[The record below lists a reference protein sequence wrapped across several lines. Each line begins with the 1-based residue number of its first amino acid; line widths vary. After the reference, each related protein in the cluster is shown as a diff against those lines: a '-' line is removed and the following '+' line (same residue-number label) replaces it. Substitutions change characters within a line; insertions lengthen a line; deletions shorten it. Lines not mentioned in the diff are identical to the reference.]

1 MDVERL
7 RVLREL
13 ADRCTVAATAAA
25 LSLTPSAVS
34 QQLKI
39 LAREAGVAILE
50 PDGRRLRLT
59 DAGHALVLRA
69 DDVLAALDRA
79 TAEMAS
85 YAGSPRGRVR
95 VALFPS
101 GAALLLPG
109 VLERAA
115 RVGVLID
122 AQDVDEPAA
131 AVPQLLADFDV
142 VLTHRDER
150 APTLISPRARF
161 ETVMREPIDLVMPP
175 GHRLAGRSAV
185 GLEELADESWISVR
199 GGFPVDDVL
208 ESVATVT
215 GVQPRVVHRINDF
228 AVIEALVLA
237 GHGVALM
244 PRYVPLRAGL
254 VSARLAGVR
263 AARSYELATRPAA
276 AARPAVAAVLAAFRA
291 EAAERSGS

>member
-1 MDVERL
+1 MDAERL

-13 ADRCTVAATAAA
+13 ADRGTVSAAAAA
-25 LSLTPSAVS
+25 LSMTPSAVS

-69 DDVLAALDRA
+69 EDVLAALDRA
-79 TAEMAS
+79 SAEMAS
-85 YAGSPRGRVR
+85 YRGSPRGRVR

-109 VLERAA
+109 VLA
-115 RVGVLID
+115 RISELGVEIE
-122 AQDVDEPAA
+122 AQDVDEPAS

-150 APTLISPRARF
+150 APSLISPRVRTEAL
-161 ETVMREPIDLVMPP
+161 MREPIDLLLGP
-175 GHRLAGRSAV
+175 GHPLADRSEV
-185 GLEELADESWISVR
+185 GLDELADESWISVR

-208 ESVATVT
+208 QSVAAAT
-215 GVQPRVVHRINDF
+215 GVQPRVVQRINDF
-228 AVIEALVLA
+228 RVIEELVAA

-244 PRYVPLRAGL
+244 PRYALAHPGL
-254 VSARLAGVR
+254 VCKRLAGVR
-263 AARSYELATRPAA
+263 AARIYELATRPAA
-276 AARPAVAAVLAAFRA
+276 TDRPAVGAVLAAFRE
-291 EAAERSGS
+291 EAAHVNG